1 MIQTPISMTEA
12 RFLSGLTWPDYVV
25 QMSVNRERITGL
37 FEEITLAPHDRGDFA
52 QAIARHGGQLH
63 ITAVAEDWCGDA
75 TLVLP
80 LIARLEAEIPG
91 LNLRLFVRSDNPD
104 LEEAYAAFGVTRIPV
119 ISFFDADWQEVA
131 RWVERSAAAQQRVD
145 VWMAARPGAQALQ
158 RSDDPRDRKA
168 YRALMKERLV
178 DMMEWYRAGLWGA
191 TLEEWKSLL

>member
-1 MIQTPISMTEA
+1 MIQSSLSITGT
-12 RFLSGLTWPDYVV
+12 RYLSGFTWPDYLAH
-25 QMSVNRERITGL
+25 MRVNRERTEQL
-37 FEEITLAPHDRGDFA
+37 FGEIILSSDDRLAFA
-52 QAIARHGGQLH
+52 KTVANHGGRLQVL
-63 ITAVAEDWCGDA
+63 AMAEDWCGD
-75 TLVLP
+75 TVVNLP
-80 LIARLEAEIPG
+80 LIARLAAEVPG
-91 LNLRLFVRSDNPD
+91 IDLRLFIRSASPD
-104 LEEAYAAFGVTRIPV
+104 LKEAYAADGVTRIPV

-178 DMMEWYRAGLWGA
+178 DMMEWYRAGLWRA